1 MFPER
6 WRVSLRPMV
15 LGPAEMG
22 VAQAL
27 LAAST

>member
-1 MFPER
+1 MFAQR
-6 WRVSLRPMV
+6 WRVALRPMV
-15 LGPAEMG
+15 LGPAEVG